1 MGNGGMW
8 MSAWRS
14 LLLCL
19 TAVLAMASEG
29 WHRPFSVLGPD
40 QGLPS
45 GAITSLTQ
53 DTDGFIWVGTES
65 GLLRYEG
72 GLCSRWTRE
81 DGLPADYIHRV
92 LGDPTGGVWVST
104 TRGLAKIQN
113 GRIER
118 AQIGEGPANR
128 TVTFMAFDSFRRL
141 WVTTAQGVFIQQD
154 GLRFKAQPWVLPGRM
169 IMLAAG
175 SQGMMH
181 VGTDRGVHAIHPDG
195 QVQSWGPAQGLPAE
209 GASFLAEDGA
219 GRLWAGTGRQLVMK
233 APGASRFTDES
244 HRLKGSLSPN
254 CVPFLEADGS
264 VWIPTQAG
272 ALHVDGPRTESV
284 DASVGLPFRW
294 VRTAFRDREGTLWIL
309 GTTLAR
315 LQGGGRVW
323 NHSLAASSSGEVVWS
338 ITRDLQ
344 GRMLAA
350 TDDGAVQVSPLGL
363 RRIAGTEGRRIK
375 NLAVD
380 RTGMLWMVSTIG
392 PTLWLKPGS
401 RDAMVAPLGDLGT
414 AVNTVML
421 DSRGTLW
428 LGHTRQG
435 LLRWDEGRRRLIQE
449 LGSGAPLGVFRVRED
464 GQGRL
469 WAATTS
475 GLYLRDAVG
484 TWRQFGEPQGLAAT
498 GLYGMAFLPDGS
510 AWLYFQEAL
519 GLQRVRV
526 EGDRLTALDRRV
538 KGQGLRSN
546 LVYAVEVDEHGQTW
560 ATTDQGLDRLD
571 PHLHVGRREGMVS
584 EDCAILALLTEKDR
598 VWVGTAAGLV
608 RYEASAPEPSGAAP
622 QAHILHLTQG
632 NRRLEAPSRLLKPVP
647 ARESTVAFRVAVPS
661 YRDEGQVRI
670 QVRLVGLED
679 AWRDLDAPQA
689 RYPALPGGTY
699 RFEARAVTPE
709 GELGPVA
716 ALDFSVRP
724 PWWRTWWML
733 GLEVLAGLGL
743 VLLIIRARLRGLARG
758 KAELEALVARRTDE
772 LRARNEELSQA
783 LGNVKQLSG
792 LLPICACCK
801 KIRDDKGYW
810 NQLEQYISEHSDV
823 GFSHGICPD
832 CVDTMFPGRSTRSG
846 RSEPKPSTES

>member
-1 MGNGGMW
+1 

-72 GLCSRWTRE
+72 GLCSRWTRDE
-81 DGLPADYIHRV
+81 GLPADYIHRV
-92 LGDPTGGVWVST
+92 LRDPAGGVWVST
-104 TRGLAKIQN
+104 TRGLARIRD
-113 GRIER
+113 GRVELAR
-118 AQIGEGPANR
+118 IGGESTAR
-128 TVTFMAFDSFRRL
+128 TVSFMALDSSRRL
-141 WVTTAQGVFIQQD
+141 WVTTAQGVFVQQD
-154 GLRFKAQPWVLPGRM
+154 GLQFKQQPWVIPGRM
-169 IMLAAG
+169 MTLSPG
-175 SQGMMH
+175 SQGVMYL
-181 VGTDRGVHAIHPDG
+181 GTDRGLHAIHPDG
-195 QVQSWGPAQGLPAE
+195 QVHAWGPAQGLPAD
-209 GASFLAEDGA
+209 GASFVMEDGS
-219 GRLWAGTGRQLVMK
+219 GRLWAGTGRRLVMK
-233 APGASRFTDES
+233 AAGAARFSDES
-244 HRLKGSLSPN
+244 LRLKGSLSPN
-254 CVPFLEADGS
+254 SVPFLDADGS

-272 ALHVDGPRTESV
+272 ALHVDGPRTEAV
-284 DASVGLPFRW
+284 DASLGLPFRW
-294 VRTAFRDREGTLWIL
+294 VRTVFRDREGTLWVL

-315 LQGGGRVW
+315 LQGAGRVW
-323 NHSLAASSSGEVVWS
+323 NHSLASSSSGEVVWS
-338 ITRDLQ
+338 ITRDLE
-344 GRMLAA
+344 GGMLAA
-350 TDDGAVQVSPLGL
+350 TDDGAVRVSPSGL

-380 RTGMLWMVSTIG
+380 RTGLLWMVSTIG
-392 PTLWLKPGS
+392 PTLWLRPGS
-401 RDAMVAPLGDLGT
+401 RDAMVAPLGDLGN
-414 AVNTVML
+414 AVNTVMM
-421 DSRGTLW
+421 DSKGILW

-435 LLRWDEGRRRLIQE
+435 LLRWDPARRRLIQE
-449 LGSGAPLGVFRVRED
+449 LGAATAPGGALGVFRVRED

-475 GLYLRDAVG
+475 GLFLRDASGV
-484 TWRQFGEPQGLAAT
+484 WRLFNELQGLAAP

-510 AWLYFQEAL
+510 AWLYFQEAV

-526 EGDRLTALDRRV
+526 EGDRLATLERRV

-546 LVYAVEVDEHGQTW
+546 LVYAVEVDERGHTW

-608 RYEASAPEPSGAAP
+608 RYEAGGLEPSGGAP
-622 QAHILHLTQG
+622 RAHILHLTQG
-632 NRRLEAPSRLLKPVP
+632 ERRLEAPFRALKPVP

-661 YRDEGQVRI
+661 YRNEGQVRI
-670 QVRLVGLED
+670 QVRLLGLEEV
-679 AWRDLDAPQA
+679 WRDLDAPLA

-699 RFEARAVTPE
+699 RFEARAVSPE
-709 GELGPVA
+709 GEIGPVA
-716 ALDFSVRP
+716 ALDFTVRP
-724 PWWRTWWML
+724 PWWRSGWAVL
-733 GLEVLAGLGL
+733 LEVLAGAGL
-743 VLLIIRARLRGLARG
+743 VLLLVRARLRVLARG

-772 LRARNEELSQA
+772 LQARNEELSQA

-832 CVDTMFPGRSTRSG
+832 CVDTLFPGRSARSG
-846 RSEPKPSTES
+846 PKPPAES